1 MFAKKDQAATIPPRN
16 GKSAAP
22 GLSFLGPE
30 VVVTGDVTTTA
41 QLHVEG
47 RIDGNVDCAQLIL
60 GEGGAISG
68 DISAADAR
76 LSGKVEGKVE
86 AGSVVV
92 EATARLSGDLSYET
106 ISVAAGARVEG
117 RLSRRDPPP
126 AALPAP
132 APGKAE
138 ESDQAEVSGTDAAL
152 AADASEGLFAA
163 DQKKRA
169 VFG

>member
-1 MFAKKDQAATIPPRN
+1 MFAKKDQVATIPVRN
-16 GKSAAP
+16 GKSASP

-68 DISAADAR
+68 DISAQDVR
-76 LSGKVEGKVE
+76 LSGKVEGKVD
-86 AGSVVV
+86 AASIVV
-92 EATARLSGDLSYET
+92 ETMARLSGDLAYET
-106 ISVAAGARVEG
+106 ISIAAGARVEG
-117 RLSRRDPPP
+117 RLSRREPSE
-126 AALPAP
+126 AEASAPAP
-132 APGKAE
+132 AAAAEAGPAGPPTEAVQSLFPGDE
-138 ESDQAEVSGTDAAL
+138 
-152 AADASEGLFAA
+152 
-163 DQKKRA
+163 KKRA

>member
-1 MFAKKDQAATIPPRN
+1 MFAKKDQVATIPSRN
-16 GKSAAP
+16 GKSVSP

-47 RIDGNVDCAQLIL
+47 IIDGNVDCAQLIL

-68 DISAADAR
+68 DISAQDVR
-76 LSGKVEGKVE
+76 LCGKVEGQVD
-86 AGSVVV
+86 AASIVV
-92 EATARLSGDLSYET
+92 EATARLSGDLAYET

-117 RLSRRDPPP
+117 RLSRREPRETE
-126 AALPAP
+126 AAAP
-132 APGKAE
+132 APLAE
-138 ESDQAEVSGTDAAL
+138 ARPIAAPPAETDAP
-152 AADASEGLFAA
+152 LFAG
-163 DQKKRA
+163 DEKKRA